1 MTRHF
6 QMQFYRVLD
15 SEVMK
20 EIAVEFIK
28 AHPEVALPHAGSS
41 EYYLKWQS
49 SRVLHDFFNAGSLS
63 CDGGPSSIGSIKK
76 KIKAS
81 KRLSAFFKYI
91 REKTKLTQS
100 EAIDAVILNTL
111 KLEDFQ

>member
-1 MTRHF
+1 MTSYF
-6 QMQFYRVLD
+6 QMQFHRVLD

-20 EIAVEFIK
+20 SIAIEFVK
-28 AHPEVALPHAGSS
+28 AQPEALLPQVGSS

-49 SRVLHDFFNAGSLS
+49 SRVLRDFYNAGYLS
-63 CDGGPSSIGSIKK
+63 SEFGAASTGSIKS